1 MKLKHFLK
9 WIEVCF
15 AKITE
20 MEQFANDEFSCTD
33 WVNSVTSSNTSN
45 NNNNNNTN
53 SSSVSSNDALEARLA
68 ELIVTLQT
76 SAADVNAAIDA
87 TTTHA
92 LTGIPRSVR
101 EIERVRSEASLR
113 ARKLD
118 AVAAQQLHAD
128 AAATGRSDAFVAR
141 LAHLDSVKQRVESTA
156 ALLRQARRVY
166 ESLAAL
172 PVLLAR
178 VDPTA
183 VDAAIDPSIDINA
196 SSSSSSLNVEVEHA
210 ARLAAELRALERAL
224 AALRHVSHFDNAR
237 TVHSDATRRLET
249 ALAPR
254 VQRALESRDAQS
266 TRALL
271 DLFDQMG
278 ASDAFVQ
285 LYYACRERELEA
297 LWRSHAPPP
306 LAESDD
312 ATPKPTTTT
321 ADTPLVQR
329 LQAFYDAALVSLQEE
344 ARWLEQALPPSMPP
358 VVLAAFVVRA
368 LTTLAK
374 PISRD
379 IERALARVAAAKR
392 LDALI
397 DVRDIAQRF
406 ALAAGALVPERR
418 RVDVHE
424 AALRP
429 LRPSVALYEELAYA
443 QLSAQVDSLRLVDP
457 PANADYGQTL
467 RRCRSTLAPLFLA
480 ANGSIERC
488 QKLTQL
494 ASGAALVRALQRV
507 LVEHASGIDRVITWA
522 RRKSR
527 LDALSP
533 TPPSTTATTAAAAQG
548 PTAAAAAAAA
558 ANANAAANTAVADA
572 ENYDWTFLQGAFEL
586 LSAAA
591 EFSMRLQTLETTVRD
606 SLLGARDELMGSA
619 NKASEV
625 PDTPVR
631 RDAARVSEL
640 STVLRSL
647 ADGARALPQAA
658 SSAATIRSGA
668 QTFVFDTMLW
678 FARQRLLE
686 VPTLAQWTASKH
698 VDTSLPDFSLAPS
711 QYVMQV
717 GEHLLSLPQQLAPH
731 AEVRAPDGEA
741 PPLLLPAAEHAPAPD
756 DDADEGARWARAWL
770 GAVARQLMQL
780 YVRKLLE
787 IRALSQFGR
796 AQLAAD
802 VSYLSN
808 VVDALGIEADE
819 QIRFVHRFCTTPPSE
834 FARLV
839 AETTQPALA
848 NVAKRLAA
856 VSQH

>member
-1 MKLKHFLK
+1 
-9 WIEVCF
+9 
-15 AKITE
+15 
-20 MEQFANDEFSCTD
+20 MEQFANDDFSCTE
-33 WVNSVTSSNTSN
+33 WVNSVTTTTSNASNSNSANNTS
-45 NNNNNNTN
+45 
-53 SSSVSSNDALEARLA
+53 DALEARLS
-68 ELIVTLQT
+68 ELIVSLQT
-76 SAADVNAAIDA
+76 SAAEVNVAIDA
-87 TTTHA
+87 TTTRA

-118 AVAAQQLHAD
+118 LVAAQQIHAD
-128 AAATGRSDAFVAR
+128 AASTGRSDAFVAR
-141 LAHLDSVKQRVESTA
+141 LAHLDSVKQRVEGTA
-156 ALLRQARRVY
+156 ALLRQARRVF

-172 PVLLAR
+172 PILLAR
-178 VDPTA
+178 VDPSA
-183 VDAAIDPSIDINA
+183 ASDASLANSLGSPSHLVGLEPGSTPA
-196 SSSSSSLNVEVEHA
+196 SLNVEVEHA

-224 AALRHVSHFDNAR
+224 AALRNVSHFDNAR
-237 TVHSDATRRLET
+237 TVHSEATRRLET

-254 VQRALESRDAQS
+254 VQRALDSRDAPA

-312 ATPKPTTTT
+312 ATPKDGAAAAAA
-321 ADTPLVQR
+321 ADTPFVQR
-329 LQAFYDAALVSLQEE
+329 LQSFFDAALVSLREE
-344 ARWLEQALPPSMPP
+344 ALWLDQALPSTMPA

-374 PISRD
+374 PISRE
-379 IERALARVAAAKR
+379 IERSLARVPAAKR

-397 DVRDIAQRF
+397 DVRDVAQRF
-406 ALAAGALVPERR
+406 ALAVGALVPERR

-429 LRPSVALYEELAYA
+429 LRSSVALYEELAYA
-443 QLSAQVDSLRLVDP
+443 QLSAQVESLRLVDP
-457 PANADYGQTL
+457 PATADYGQTL

-480 ANGSIERC
+480 TNGSIDRC
-488 QKLTQL
+488 HKLTQL

-507 LVEHASGIDRVITWA
+507 LVEHASGIDRIITWA

-527 LDALSP
+527 LDSLSAAP
-533 TPPSTTATTAAAAQG
+533 PAPPPSAATTAALG
-548 PTAAAAAAAA
+548 PTAAAAAAQATAA
-558 ANANAAANTAVADA
+558 AAAASSVTVAMPDA

-591 EFSMRLQTLETTVRD
+591 EFSTRLQALEATVRD
-606 SLLGARDELMGSA
+606 SLLGARDELIGSA
-619 NKASEV
+619 SKVPEV
-625 PDTPVR
+625 PDTPLR

-647 ADGARALPQAA
+647 ADGARALPLAA

-686 VPTLAQWTASKH
+686 VPTLAQWTATKQ

-717 GEHLLSLPQQLAPH
+717 GEHLLALPQQLAPH
-731 AEVRAPDGEA
+731 TETRAPDGAAGGDSA
-741 PPLLLPAAEHAPAPD
+741 PSLLLLPAAEHAPAPDD

-780 YVRKLLE
+780 YVRKVLE
-787 IRALSQFGR
+787 IRALSQYGR

-839 AETTQPALA
+839 ADTTQPALA

>member
-1 MKLKHFLK
+1 
-9 WIEVCF
+9 
-15 AKITE
+15 
-20 MEQFANDEFSCTD
+20 MEQFASDEFSCTD
-33 WVNSVTSSNTSN
+33 WVNSVTTTATTTNASSTN
-45 NNNNNNTN
+45 NINN
-53 SSSVSSNDALEARLA
+53 SDALESRLA
-68 ELIVTLQT
+68 ELIVSLQT

-87 TTTHA
+87 TTTRA

-118 AVAAQQLHAD
+118 QVAAQQIHAD
-128 AAATGRSDAFVAR
+128 AASTGRSDAFVAR
-141 LAHLDSVKQRVESTA
+141 LAHLDSVKQRVEGTA
-156 ALLRQARRVY
+156 ALLRQARRVF

-172 PVLLAR
+172 PILLAR
-178 VDPTA
+178 VDPSAASDATLVNSLGSQPLV
-183 VDAAIDPSIDINA
+183 VDQSG
-196 SSSSSSLNVEVEHA
+196 SSPASLNAEVEHA
-210 ARLAAELRALERAL
+210 ARLASELRALERAL
-224 AALRHVSHFDNAR
+224 AALRNVSHFDNAR
-237 TVHSDATRRLET
+237 TVHSEATRRLET

-254 VQRALESRDAQS
+254 VQRALESRDAPA

-278 ASDAFVQ
+278 ASDVFVQ

-297 LWRSHAPPP
+297 LWRLHAPPP

-312 ATPKPTTTT
+312 ATPKDAA
-321 ADTPLVQR
+321 ADTPFVQR
-329 LQAFYDAALVSLQEE
+329 LQSFFDAALVSLREE
-344 ARWLEQALPPSMPP
+344 ALWLDQALPSTMPA

-374 PISRD
+374 PISRE
-379 IERALARVAAAKR
+379 IERSLARIPAAKR

-397 DVRDIAQRF
+397 DVRDVAQRF

-429 LRPSVALYEELAYA
+429 LRSSVALYEELAYA
-443 QLSAQVDSLRLVDP
+443 QLSAQVESLRLVDP
-457 PANADYGQTL
+457 PATADYGQTL

-480 ANGSIERC
+480 TNGSIDRC
-488 QKLTQL
+488 HKLTQL

-507 LVEHASGIDRVITWA
+507 LVEHASGIDRIITWA

-527 LDALSP
+527 LDSLSP
-533 TPPSTTATTAAAAQG
+533 APPAPTPSAATIAALGPTAAAAQ
-548 PTAAAAAAAA
+548 AAAAAAAA
-558 ANANAAANTAVADA
+558 ASSSAVAMPDA

-591 EFSMRLQTLETTVRD
+591 EFSARLQTLEATVRD
-606 SLLGARDELMGSA
+606 SLLGARDELIGSSS
-619 NKASEV
+619 KVPEV
-625 PDTPVR
+625 PDTPLR

-647 ADGARALPQAA
+647 ADGARALPLAA

-686 VPTLAQWTASKH
+686 VPTLAQWTATKQ

-717 GEHLLSLPQQLAPH
+717 GEHLLALPQQLAPH
-731 AEVRAPDGEA
+731 TETRAPDGAAGGESA
-741 PPLLLPAAEHAPAPD
+741 PLLLPAAEHAPAPDD

-780 YVRKLLE
+780 YVRKVLE
-787 IRALSQFGR
+787 IRALSQYGR

-848 NVAKRLAA
+848 SVAKRLAA